1 MPAASD
7 PLVVTAQIDQTLHP
21 VASVS
26 LVYRAMYQPEV
37 TARMADDGQGADRA
51 AHDGVYT
58 GVIPAGMATAG
69 QMLRYYV
76 VARDTTGSSQR
87 APRITDT
94 TGTGR
99 SAEYYGTVI
108 ADPTLTDPLPTF
120 LWFTNDVAGSRS
132 PTGARASVFYGGEF
146 YDNVFV
152 RQRGAFTNAESQKFD
167 FDGDHLF
174 YANDRIGRV
183 KEVNLNGEGDDS
195 SFVRQTLA
203 FQTTQLAGNA
213 ASDSFLVEMRLNGRF
228 DRVGVFAE
236 QVDEYFL
243 ERNDLDPSGALYK
256 FIQRENHVSSG
267 PALGDL
273 LTGVEKKTRL
283 NEDFTDLQTLVDHL
297 NLPTADARRQYLY
310 DNLNLPQIVNYLAV
324 RTVIA
329 EADDTAKNFYLY
341 RDTEGNGEWSIFP
354 WDKDRTF
361 GLPEEPLTHQ
371 QFIPHPFMG
380 AGGNRLYGAIIDD
393 PVTREMYLRRL
404 RTVMDELLQA
414 PNTPTDTLFLE
425 NRVDELIG
433 PAASLL
439 QDDIATAVS
448 RVKLFLAD
456 QRENLFVT
464 QSVDRM
470 TDFDKIRTIIPE
482 FVTGARY
489 FVPTDNT
496 LGTSWTGL
504 ADPPNIAQWGTGQ
517 TGIGF
522 EATPE
527 EFRDLIKTSVRP
539 SAACKDCTSTLV
551 RIPFRLDNPGRD
563 HGPDA
568 AHEIR

>member
-1 MPAASD
+1 
-7 PLVVTAQIDQTLHP
+7 
-21 VASVS
+21 
-26 LVYRAMYQPEV
+26 
-37 TARMADDGQGADRA
+37 
-51 AHDGVYT
+51 
-58 GVIPAGMATAG
+58 
-69 QMLRYYV
+69 
-76 VARDTTGSSQR
+76 
-87 APRITDT
+87 
-94 TGTGR
+94 
-99 SAEYYGTVI
+99 
-108 ADPTLTDPLPTF
+108 
-120 LWFTNDVAGSRS
+120 
-132 PTGARASVFYGGEF
+132 
-146 YDNVFV
+146 
-152 RQRGAFTNAESQKFD
+152 
-167 FDGDHLF
+167 
-174 YANDRIGRV
+174 
-183 KEVNLNGEGDDS
+183 
-195 SFVRQTLA
+195 
-203 FQTTQLAGNA
+203 
-213 ASDSFLVEMRLNGRF
+213 MRLNGRF

-425 NRVDELIG
+425 NRVDELIA

-439 QDDIATAVS
+439 QDDIATAV
-448 RVKLFLAD
+448 LA
-456 QRENLFVT
+456 
-464 QSVDRM
+464 SSCSW
-470 TDFDKIRTIIPE
+470 RTN
-482 FVTGARY
+482 V
-489 FVPTDNT
+489 
-496 LGTSWTGL
+496 
-504 ADPPNIAQWGTGQ
+504 
-517 TGIGF
+517 
-522 EATPE
+522 
-527 EFRDLIKTSVRP
+527 KTSLSPR
-539 SAACKDCTSTLV
+539 ALTA
-551 RIPFRLDNPGRD
+551 
-563 HGPDA
+563 
-568 AHEIR
+568 